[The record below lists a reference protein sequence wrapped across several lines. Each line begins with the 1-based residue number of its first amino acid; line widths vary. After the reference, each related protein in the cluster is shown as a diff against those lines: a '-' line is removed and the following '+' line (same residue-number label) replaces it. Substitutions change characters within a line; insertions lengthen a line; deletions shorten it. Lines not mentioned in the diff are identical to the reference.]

1 MENNKFKIKK
11 INKSTPFYSP
21 LYHSSDN
28 HLNLTRNLIKND
40 YKTINT
46 NNLYS
51 VKKIS
56 YKHNTHK
63 KKYKLLR
70 AKVPFINLPAIP
82 TNDISKHNIL
92 NNIQSNNNLNKTRNI
107 LKENKIK
114 INLKSIEKNLKG
126 DLLFF
131 DSSIK
136 PLYENIKMLK
146 NNRKYQEERK
156 KKKNDLNFDYDE
168 NNYDIKHNSFS
179 GNDPN
184 LLKKKVIF
192 VKNIFDY
199 IYPKIVINR
208 MKFTDKQ
215 KAGEIQS
222 QINNLAK
229 KFGNKYYIKRYK
241 SPEEN
246 SIFSKFQLNGAVHDE
261 SIKMK
266 GDFIKLK
273 KVMIN
278 GHSATQLAK
287 HCDYINN

>member
-1 MENNKFKIKK
+1 MENNKIKIKK
-11 INKSTPFYSP
+11 INKSTSFYSP

-28 HLNLTRNLIKND
+28 NLNLTRNLIKID
-40 YKTINT
+40 YKTINAK
-46 NNLYS
+46 NLFS
-51 VKKIS
+51 VKKRS
-56 YKHNTHK
+56 YKHNIHK
-63 KKYKLLR
+63 QKYKLLR
-70 AKVPFINLPAIP
+70 TKLPLINLPAFPNI
-82 TNDISKHNIL
+82 DISKHNIFY
-92 NNIQSNNNLNKTRNI
+92 NIQSNNLNKTRNQ
-107 LKENKIK
+107 KEKIK

-215 KAGEIQS
+215 KASEIQY
-222 QINNLAK
+222 QIKNLTK

-273 KVMIN
+273 KVMVN